1 MPDDFVID
9 ETTHELVSCPAGHA
23 SEITTYNEE
32 TGTHTAQMAKAACN
46 NCPFLKECPVR
57 EASGRFEVK
66 ITNRQRRLDAR
77 RREQDT
83 EAFRKRYRKRSGI
96 EGTNSGVKRRTGMAR
111 LRVRGSPAVF
121 ASILLKVTGWNILR
135 AAASMKMRAW
145 MANVAPSALAGATD
159 APLASLGSAS
169 TLVFVAKIAQI
180 RRSGN
185 QIVRRVVA
193 TISRNKIAA

>member
-57 EASGRFEVK
+57 EVSGRFEVK

-135 AAASMKMRAW
+135 AAASMKMRVW
-145 MANVAPSALAGATD
+145 VANVAPSSLAGGVDTH
-159 APLASLGSAS
+159 LASARAARA
-169 TLVFVAKIAQI
+169 LVFGIKISQI
-180 RRSGN
+180 RYLGN
-185 QIVRRVVA
+185 RIVRRA
-193 TISRNKIAA
+193 LAPIIRNKIAA